1 MSGIQGPGWA
11 GTVNRELVGERSATR
26 ADLRRISWLTLGALG
41 DDPRA
46 VRWAL
51 AHLAVLDADERDD
64 AWATAFV
71 AVRLARAI
79 VVTSPDGRLVGL
91 RRPRPRPG
99 AA

>member
-1 MSGIQGPGWA
+1 M
-11 GTVNRELVGERSATR
+11 GERPATR
-26 ADLRRISWLTLGALG
+26 ADLQRISWLTLGALG

-71 AVRLARAI
+71 ATRLERTV
-79 VVTSPDGRLVGL
+79 VVTNPDGRVVGL
-91 RRPRPRPG
+91 RSRQPEPV
-99 AA
+99 A